1 MKHFKMIFL
10 GIVIT
15 AFLVACGGNDGQGQ
29 QGNDAMHDEATEN
42 ADTLKHNF
50 AYVCPMHPDQG
61 GDEPG
66 KCAKCGMEYQKNENY
81 KPNGHEHSDHEGHNH

>member
-1 MKHFKMIFL
+1 MKYFKAIFL
-10 GIVIT
+10 GIAMT
-15 AFLVACGGNDGQGQ
+15 AFLAACGGNDGHHGQ
-29 QGNDAMHDEATEN
+29 DAMHGESTEN

-66 KCAKCGMEYQKNENY
+66 KCAKCGMDFQKNE
-81 KPNGHEHSDHEGHNH
+81 KHPEEGHAH